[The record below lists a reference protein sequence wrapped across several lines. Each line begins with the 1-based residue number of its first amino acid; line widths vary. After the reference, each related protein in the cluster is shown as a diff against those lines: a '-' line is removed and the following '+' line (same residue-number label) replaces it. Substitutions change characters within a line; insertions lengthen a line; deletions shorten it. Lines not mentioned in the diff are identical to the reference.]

1 MRLVGAVGAA
11 KLLDGLV
18 GCRREEKGG
27 GGGLED
33 RRRRTG
39 TAKPESSRSNVVA
52 LQPCRWPA
60 LLPSFC
66 CLPACLLLLPLPD
79 TQPNTPNPPTLPTHH
94 PAYPPTRPGEL
105 QREVHPPP
113 LVDRAAVGVQ
123 RDAR

>member
-27 GGGLED
+27 GGVG
-33 RRRRTG
+33 RQ
-39 TAKPESSRSNVVA
+39 TAAYGDSKARE
-52 LQPCRWPA
+52 QPQQRCGIAAVSPA

-94 PAYPPTRPGEL
+94 PAYPPT
-105 QREVHPPP
+105 HPTRGAP
-113 LVDRAAVGVQ
+113 A
-123 RDAR
+123 